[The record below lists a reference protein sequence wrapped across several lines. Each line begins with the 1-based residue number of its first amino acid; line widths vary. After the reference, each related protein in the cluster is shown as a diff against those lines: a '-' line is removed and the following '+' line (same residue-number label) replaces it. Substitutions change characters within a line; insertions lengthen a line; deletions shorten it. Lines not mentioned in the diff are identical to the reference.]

1 MHNHL
6 ILQNTSVAIENGSFT
21 LTDTELDNVSLTGD
35 SNAITAKQLIL
46 KNLVEITSHYS
57 DITLQLDDET
67 RSNINFNLRVTN
79 DDLEVSDMIAGPDKV
94 TSDDNQENLTFNKQ
108 VKDNKATLT
117 IDNQE
122 GPVSID

>member
-1 MHNHL
+1 
-6 ILQNTSVAIENGSFT
+6 
-21 LTDTELDNVSLTGD
+21 
-35 SNAITAKQLIL
+35 
-46 KNLVEITSHYS
+46 
-57 DITLQLDDET
+57 
-67 RSNINFNLRVTN
+67 
-79 DDLEVSDMIAGPDKV
+79 MIAGTDKV